1 MSLGTR
7 GAQTLPRVHGPL
19 GGPVWRSHAP
29 PWWACLKQL
38 MRLPTEMPT
47 SIATRAACY
56 RIEKRGNPEN
66 GWEGCWEE
74 CCENSGCW
82 RESWQGCC
90 SSFLSKETPLA
101 APSPAL
107 PPAPR
112 IFAALFPA
120 PSPAIFWIAP
130 FLYSVAGRPGRNA
143 GWHLF
148 LVGPCA
154 LLTGRFL

>member
-1 MSLGTR
+1 MELNILR
-7 GAQTLPRVHGPL
+7 ANV
-19 GGPVWRSHAP
+19 
-29 PWWACLKQL
+29 
-38 MRLPTEMPT
+38 
-47 SIATRAACY
+47 ATRAACY
-56 RIEKRGNPEN
+56 RIEKRGNPEH
-66 GWEGCWEE
+66 GWGGCWEE

-82 RESWQGCC
+82 RGCC

-130 FLYSVAGRPGRNA
+130 FLYSVAGRPGRKANVVLQRCPPKEFTLQRRA
-143 GWHLF
+143 IH
-148 LVGPCA
+148 GPMPVKTETFRE
-154 LLTGRFL
+154 L